1 MIRLLLPLALLFA
14 TAASAEI
21 VVPDPKA
28 ERTILFVGNSF
39 TFGWGSPVRRYRVE
53 SVADLNGDGVG
64 GVPALFKRF
73 TEQAGLDYAVSL
85 ETSPGKDLAWH
96 YANKSEIFSRRW
108 DAVVLQGHS
117 VLDPTSPGDGTKH
130 TASARALA
138 ALVTRANPKVD
149 VQLVSTWS
157 RADLTYRP
165 GSRWSGKPIA
175 AMALDLRAASNRAKA
190 ASKDID
196 GVVPVGEA
204 FTRAMTKGVADP
216 DPYDGIAYGQVDL
229 WTHDHYHG
237 STYGYYLEALMVF
250 GRVTGIDPR
259 TLGAGEKAADDLGIA
274 PNVAKALQDVAWE
287 QLQQDGR

>member
-1 MIRLLLPLALLFA
+1 MIRLFLPLTLLFA
-14 TAASAEI
+14 GPAQAETI
-21 VVPDPKA
+21 ELAPKVQ
-28 ERTILFVGNSF
+28 RTVLFVGNSF
-39 TFGWGSPVRRYRVE
+39 TFGAGSAVRRYRVE
-53 SVADLNGDGVG
+53 SVTDLNGDGIG

-96 YANKSEIFSRRW
+96 HANKSEVFSRRW
-108 DAVVLQGHS
+108 SVVVLQGHS
-117 VLDPTSPGDGTKH
+117 VLDPANPGDGTKH
-130 TASARALA
+130 TASAKALA
-138 ALVTRANPKVD
+138 GLATRANPKVD

-175 AMALDLRAASNRAKA
+175 TMALDLRAASNRAKA

-204 FTRAMTKGVADP
+204 FTRAMTRGVADP

-259 TLGAGEKAADDLGIA
+259 RLGAGEKAADDLGIA
-274 PNVAKALQDVAWE
+274 PAVAKALQDVAWE
-287 QLQQDGR
+287 QLQAG

>member
-1 MIRLLLPLALLFA
+1 MIRLFLSLALLFA
-14 TAASAEI
+14 VPAHAEI
-21 VVPDPKA
+21 IVPDPKA

-39 TFGWGSPVRRYRVE
+39 TFGAGSPVRRYRVD
-53 SVADLNGDGVG
+53 SVTDLNGDGVG

-96 YANKSEIFSRRW
+96 HANRSEVFSRRW

-117 VLDPTSPGDGTKH
+117 VLDPARPGDPARH
-130 TASARALA
+130 IASASALA
-138 ALVTRANPKVD
+138 ALATRANAKVD

-165 GSRWSGKPIA
+165 GSRWSGMPIA
-175 AMALDLRAASNRAKA
+175 AMAADLRTASNRARA

-204 FTRAMTKGVADP
+204 FTRAMTRGVADP

-259 TLGAGEKAADDLGIA
+259 TLGAGEKAADDLGMSPA
-274 PNVAKALQDVAWE
+274 VTKALQDVAWE
-287 QLQQDGR
+287 QLQAG